1 MAILGGMI
9 VLPFYMP
16 KTESQKPFKTDILTN
31 GLRGVY
37 GLFLILTLYA
47 AIYFMGHQLAKE
59 HKRKYLR
66 SSRFKS
72 NEFVNVKM

>member
-1 MAILGGMI
+1 MRYLH
-9 VLPFYMP
+9 L
-16 KTESQKPFKTDILTN
+16 KTIQDRYITN

-59 HKRKYLR
+59 HN
-66 SSRFKS
+66 RFGIVQIKGS
-72 NEFVNVKM
+72 TYAVLDLNQTNLLMLCKC

>member
-1 MAILGGMI
+1 MGGVI

-47 AIYFMGHQLAKE
+47 AIYFMGTSVGE
-59 HKRKYLR
+59 GI
-66 SSRFKS
+66 
-72 NEFVNVKM
+72 